1 VSSKSSAW
9 HCAPLAS
16 EASKALVRR
25 PRPTTVACG
34 SPPVAAITD
43 ASASASG
50 SIDPRIAVP
59 SQSVIERFAA
69 SITAGGT
76 AASSRPSTK
85 STSASITG
93 VLPAVIA
100 ISSSTWVTPPFTSP
114 RQKGSMYADRAA
126 MTTLPLTGY
135 RVLELA
141 HLIAGPACG
150 MYLAD
155 MGADVVKIE
164 QPTGGDASRTAYGT
178 QLGGESAVF
187 LTVNRNKRSVALDL
201 ARPEGRAAFD
211 RLAARADVVIEAYRG
226 GVAERLG
233 IDWPRLAR
241 LNPRLVYC
249 SLSAFGPDG
258 PWHDKPGVD
267 MLVQAMG
274 GLMAVMGEPDGPPV
288 LCGAPVLDTIGAVMA
303 GQGILTALLHRE
315 RTGEGQRVD
324 VSLLAGTIFAHDRE
338 ALDLSGDRRGAGP
351 LGQRPS
357 LHRALFR
364 PRGSR
369 RMGVRR
375 GLARPPVGAVLRR
388 DRRIR
393 AGPRPA
399 LRDARR
405 PAAAPRE
412 LTAQLAPIFR
422 TRTVADWMARLEA
435 HDVLCG
441 AGQSLCRIRARS
453 ADRREPTHRRTRASA
468 RGTLSHAGPT
478 PIRFDRTP
486 GGIGHR
492 RPRSASTTD
501 AV

>member
-1 VSSKSSAW
+1 
-9 HCAPLAS
+9 
-16 EASKALVRR
+16 
-25 PRPTTVACG
+25 
-34 SPPVAAITD
+34 
-43 ASASASG
+43 
-50 SIDPRIAVP
+50 
-59 SQSVIERFAA
+59 
-69 SITAGGT
+69 
-76 AASSRPSTK
+76 
-85 STSASITG
+85 
-93 VLPAVIA
+93 
-100 ISSSTWVTPPFTSP
+100 
-114 RQKGSMYADRAA
+114 

-315 RTGEGQRVD
+315 RTGEGQFIDAAILDTYFHMHEVNVPRVALRGD
-324 VSLLAGTIFAHDRE
+324 RFIPRRTGSQHPDGGPTGLFRCRDGSCINITALAHQWGQLAAAMGRPEVVDDPRFNDARSRRDNNAEIVALIEGWLAGFESRE
-338 ALDLSGDRRGAGP
+338 AALQALERHRVPCAPVLTLNEAVAHPHLRQRGTIRQVSDP
-351 LGQRPS
+351 QLGEFAIP
-357 LHRALFR
+357 
-364 PRGSR
+364 G
-369 RMGVRR
+369 
-375 GLARPPVGAVLRR
+375 PPVRFSRWPERTDVHADLLGAHNEEILKELAGLSDAEIAALYDEGVLVR
-388 DRRIR
+388 D
-393 AGPRPA
+393 P
-399 LRDARR
+399 
-405 PAAAPRE
+405 E
-412 LTAQLAPIFR
+412 
-422 TRTVADWMARLEA
+422 
-435 HDVLCG
+435 
-441 AGQSLCRIRARS
+441 
-453 ADRREPTHRRTRASA
+453 
-468 RGTLSHAGPT
+468 
-478 PIRFDRTP
+478 
-486 GGIGHR
+486 
-492 RPRSASTTD
+492 
-501 AV
+501 